1 MRLTRRNALIGLGT
15 VAAGAGVVGGSGA
28 FTSVTAERTVS
39 VETAGDSSAAL
50 QLIPAED
57 SSGNVTANASDY
69 VDTSGDTISL
79 DLTGTDN
86 GASGLNQNAITTLEN
101 LVSVLNNGTQDITSL
116 TLELTSDASINDN
129 DTFQFTAEEKTQGGS
144 DLSGIP
150 NGEDILSQSNL
161 NTDIT
166 AGSGSVEFGL
176 IVDLQAGGD
185 SNNSLPSNANTTY
198 TLTIT
203 AETA

>member
-15 VAAGAGVVGGSGA
+15 VAAGAGVIGGSGA

-39 VETAGDSSAAL
+39 VETAGDAQAAL

-57 SSGNVTANASDY
+57 SSGNTTDNASDY
-69 VDTSGDTISL
+69 VDASEDTIAL

-86 GASGLNQNAITTLEN
+86 GATGLNQNAKTTLEN
-101 LVSVLNNGTQDITSL
+101 LISVLNNGTQEVTSL
-116 TLELTSDASINDN
+116 TLELTSDSSDINDD
-129 DTFQFTAEEKTQGGS
+129 DTFQFTAQEKVQGGS

-150 NGEDILSQSNL
+150 NGEDILSGSNL
-161 NTDIT
+161 NTTIG

-176 IVDLQAGGD
+176 IVDLINGGD
-185 SNNSLPSNANTTY
+185 DNSLPSNSSTTY

-203 AETA
+203 AGTA

>member
-15 VAAGAGVVGGSGA
+15 VAAGAGVIGGSGA

-39 VETAGDSSAAL
+39 VETAGDAQAAL

-57 SSGNVTANASDY
+57 SSGNTTDNASDY
-69 VDTSGDTISL
+69 VDASEDTIAL
-79 DLTGTDN
+79 DLTGTEN
-86 GASGLNQNAITTLEN
+86 GATGLNQNAKTTLEN
-101 LVSVLNNGTQDITSL
+101 LISVLNNGTQEVTSL
-116 TLELTSDASINDN
+116 TLELTSDSSDINDD
-129 DTFQFTAEEKTQGGS
+129 DTFQFTAQEKVQGGS

-150 NGEDILSQSNL
+150 NGEDILSGSNL
-161 NTDIT
+161 NTTIG

-176 IVDLQAGGD
+176 IVDLINGGD
-185 SNNSLPSNANTTY
+185 DNSLPSNSSTTY

-203 AETA
+203 AGTA